1 MRLNKKLRLFLG
13 IIISILMIVVPI
25 LYTLYR
31 MGTFLNE
38 PSVAIKPIDGL
49 EKTLVIA
56 ADYDFAPYSYVNS
69 KGEAAGFDVE
79 LITDICNRM
88 GYKADIKLMSWPAAT
103 GSLAN
108 GRADLVVGKDII
120 LTPDSGEVLSIPVID
135 EDYVIWSKKKIKSAS
150 QLFQEKVGMVSSGA
164 YKREYAE
171 FVGCIPYIM
180 DSYSDLFKACENG
193 EIDYVLC
200 QKNVGQLVNY
210 QEGTDLENNYY
221 FDKDYLGY
229 AMVDSDER
237 INLVNKAID
246 EAYSDGTVSR
256 LTTKWIKNY
265 SGHYSLRETISEHF
279 EIYMVFVFL
288 WVAWILAL
296 VLIARNQRL
305 YIRDMEKEMEHKR
318 ELQEA
323 LDKANK
329 ANNAKSE
336 FLFNMSHDIRTPL
349 NAVLGLA
356 ELAKLKKDSEG
367 RLEEY
372 LDNIIVSG
380 NYLLGV
386 LNDVL
391 EMARIENNKIT
402 IDEELVDVEE
412 FKHGC
417 LVSIEELVKNKDIDF
432 SIEDN
437 GTNKY
442 LYFDKVHVQEIFMNL
457 ASNAIK
463 YTPEGGSVKVV
474 TNESYDAKNDIVYIE
489 SSFIDT
495 GIGMSEEFIEHAF
508 DSFERERTTASANLT
523 GTGLGLAIVKRLIDL
538 MNGTIS
544 IESTK
549 GEGTIITVKLPLRK
563 GEASDYVDKDEY
575 VEDTS
580 YDLRGISVLLAED
593 NDINAEIVM
602 EFFEY
607 GDMSIERAR
616 DGLECV
622 EMLKA
627 APNDK
632 YDIILMDIQMPNMDG
647 YEATKVIRELEDP
660 VKSNIPIVAMT
671 ANAFKEDVDKAI
683 NAGMNAHIAKPID
696 ATKLIDTLNEIV
708 EENRR

>member
-1 MRLNKKLRLFLG
+1 MRVNKKLRMFLG
-13 IIISILMIVVPI
+13 VLISILMIVVPI

-31 MGTFLNE
+31 MGTFLKE
-38 PSVAIKPIDGL
+38 PSITIKPNEDL
-49 EKTLVIA
+49 ENTLVVA

-69 KGEAAGFDVE
+69 EGEAAGFDVE
-79 LITDICNRM
+79 LITDICNRI
-88 GYKADIKLMSWPAAT
+88 GYKADIRLMSWPAAT
-103 GSLAN
+103 SSLSDR
-108 GRADLVVGKDII
+108 RADIVVGKDIL
-120 LTPDSGEVLSIPVID
+120 LTPDPGEVNSIPVID
-135 EDYVIWSKKKIKSAS
+135 DDYVIWSKKKIKSSS
-150 QLFQEKVGMVSSGA
+150 QLFKEKVGMVSSGA
-164 YKREYAE
+164 YKKEYAE
-171 FVGCIPYIM
+171 FVGCIPYVM
-180 DSYSDLFKACENG
+180 DSYGDLFNACENG
-193 EIDYVLC
+193 DIDYVLC

-210 QEGTDLENNYY
+210 QEGTNLENNYY

-229 AMVDSDER
+229 AMVENDER
-237 INLVNKAID
+237 ISLINKAID
-246 EAYSDGTVSR
+246 EAYADGTVER
-256 LTTKWIKNY
+256 LTNKWIKQY
-265 SGHYSLRETISEHF
+265 SGHYTLKETISNHF
-279 EIYMVFVFL
+279 EIYMVFAVL
-288 WVAWILAL
+288 WVIWILAL
-296 VLIARNQRL
+296 VLIARNQRF
-305 YIRDMEKEMEHKR
+305 YIKDMEREMEHKR

-402 IDEELVDVEE
+402 IEEELVDVED
-412 FKHGC
+412 FKQGC
-417 LVSIEELVKNKDIDF
+417 LISIKELIESKDINF

-437 GTNKY
+437 GTSKY
-442 LYFDKVHVQEIFMNL
+442 LYFDRVHVQEIFMNL

-463 YTPEGGSVKVV
+463 YTPEGGRVTII
-474 TNESYDAKNDIVYIE
+474 TNELYDEENDIVYIE
-489 SSFIDT
+489 SSFVDT
-495 GIGMSEEFIEHAF
+495 GIGMSQEFIEHAF

-549 GEGTIITVKLPLRK
+549 GEGSTITIKMPFRK
-563 GEASDYVDKDEY
+563 GDASDYVDKDEY

-580 YDLRGISVLLAED
+580 YDLRGISVLIAED

-607 GDMSIERAR
+607 GDMSIDRAK

-632 YDIILMDIQMPNMDG
+632 YDIILMDIQMPNMGG

-660 VKSNIPIVAMT
+660 VKSKIPIVAMT

-696 ATKLIDTLNEIV
+696 ATKLIDTMNEIV
-708 EENRR
+708 EENRK

>member
-1 MRLNKKLRLFLG
+1 
-13 IIISILMIVVPI
+13 MIVVPI

-38 PSVAIKPIDGL
+38 PSITIKPRDDL
-49 EKTLVIA
+49 DNTLVIA
-56 ADYDFAPYSYVNS
+56 ADYDFAPYSYINS
-69 KGEAAGFDVE
+69 DGEPAGFDVE
-79 LITDICNRM
+79 LVSYICNKM
-88 GYKADIKLMSWPAAT
+88 GYKADIRLMSWPAAT
-103 GSLAN
+103 SSLADR
-108 GRADLVVGKDII
+108 RADIVVGKDII
-120 LTPDSGEVLSIPVID
+120 LTPDSGEELSIPVID
-135 EDYVIWSKKKIKSAS
+135 EDYVIWSKKKIKSSS
-150 QLFQEKVGMVSSGA
+150 QLFKEKVGMVSSGA
-164 YKREYAE
+164 YKKEYAE
-171 FVGCIPYIM
+171 FVGCIPYVM
-180 DSYSDLFKACENG
+180 DSYSDLFKACEKG

-210 QEGTDLENNYY
+210 QEGTHLENNYY

-229 AMVDSDER
+229 AMVEGDER
-237 INLVNKAID
+237 INHVNKAID
-246 EAYSDGTVSR
+246 EAFADGTVEM
-256 LTTKWIKNY
+256 LTNKWIKNY
-265 SGHYSLRETISEHF
+265 SGHYTLKETISNHF

-305 YIRDMEKEMEHKR
+305 YIKDMEKEMEHKR

-432 SIEDN
+432 TVEDN

-463 YTPEGGSVKVV
+463 YTPEGGRVKVI
-474 TNESYDAKNDIVYIE
+474 TNESYDEKNDIVYIE
-489 SSFIDT
+489 CSFVDT

-549 GEGTIITVKLPLRK
+549 GEGSKITIKLPFRK
-563 GEASDYVDKDEY
+563 GDEKDYVDKDEY

-580 YDLRGISVLLAED
+580 YDLRGISVLIAED

-607 GDMSIERAR
+607 GDMSIDRAK
-616 DGLECV
+616 DGLECI
-622 EMLKA
+622 EMLKS
-627 APNDK
+627 APADK
-632 YDIILMDIQMPNMDG
+632 YDIILMDIQMPNMGG
-647 YEATKVIRELEDP
+647 YEATKIIRGLDDP
-660 VKSNIPIVAMT
+660 IRSKIPIVAMT
-671 ANAFKEDVDKAI
+671 ANAFKEDVEKAI
-683 NAGMNAHIAKPID
+683 NAGMNAHVAKPVD
-696 ATKLIDTLNEIV
+696 ATKLIDTLNEVV
-708 EENRR
+708 EENRK

>member
-1 MRLNKKLRLFLG
+1 MRVNKKLRIFLG
-13 IIISILMIVVPI
+13 ILISILMIVVPI

-38 PSVAIKPIDGL
+38 PSITIKPRDDVAD
-49 EKTLVIA
+49 TLVIA
-56 ADYDFAPYSYVNS
+56 ADHDFAPYSYINS
-69 KGEAAGFDVE
+69 DGKPAGFDVE
-79 LITDICNRM
+79 LITDICNKM
-88 GYKADIKLMSWPAAT
+88 GYKADIRLMSWPAAT
-103 GSLAN
+103 SSLADR
-108 GRADLVVGKDII
+108 RADIVVGKDIL
-120 LTPDSGEVLSIPVID
+120 LTPDSGEVHSIPVID
-135 EDYVIWSKKKIKSAS
+135 DDYVIWSKKKINSSS
-150 QLFQEKVGMVSSGA
+150 QLFKEKVGMVSSGT
-164 YKREYAE
+164 YKKEYAE
-171 FVGCIPYIM
+171 FVGCIPYVM
-180 DSYSDLFKACENG
+180 DSYSELFKACEKG

-210 QEGTDLENNYY
+210 EEGTNLDNNYY

-229 AMVDSDER
+229 AMVEGDER
-237 INLVNKAID
+237 INHVNKAID
-246 EAYSDGTVSR
+246 EAFADGTIEM
-256 LTTKWIKNY
+256 LTNKWIKNY
-265 SGHYSLRETISEHF
+265 SGHYTLRETISNHF

-288 WVAWILAL
+288 WVTWILAL

-305 YIRDMEKEMEHKR
+305 YIRDMGKEMEHKR

-323 LDKANK
+323 LEKANK

-367 RLEEY
+367 RLDEY

-442 LYFDKVHVQEIFMNL
+442 LYFDRVHVQEIFMNL

-474 TNESYDAKNDIVYIE
+474 TNESYDDKNDIVYIE

-549 GEGTIITVKLPLRK
+549 GEGSIITVTLPLRK
-563 GEASDYVDKDEY
+563 GEASDYVDKNEY

-607 GDMSIERAR
+607 GDMSIDRAK

-647 YEATKVIRELEDP
+647 YEATKVIREMEDP
-660 VKSNIPIVAMT
+660 VKSKIPIVAMT

-683 NAGMNAHIAKPID
+683 NAGMNAHVAKPID

>member
-1 MRLNKKLRLFLG
+1 MRLNKKLRIFLG
-13 IIISILMIVVPI
+13 ILISILMIVVPI

-38 PSVAIKPIDGL
+38 PSITIKPRDDL
-49 EKTLVIA
+49 DNTLVIA
-56 ADYDFAPYSYVNS
+56 ADYDFAPYSYINS
-69 KGEAAGFDVE
+69 DGEPAGFDVE
-79 LITDICNRM
+79 LVSYICNKM
-88 GYKADIKLMSWPAAT
+88 GYKADIRLMSWPAAT
-103 GSLAN
+103 SSLADR
-108 GRADLVVGKDII
+108 RADIVVGKDII
-120 LTPDSGEVLSIPVID
+120 LTPDSGEELSIPVID
-135 EDYVIWSKKKIKSAS
+135 EDYVIWSKKKIKSSS
-150 QLFQEKVGMVSSGA
+150 QLFKEKVGMVSSGA
-164 YKREYAE
+164 YKKEYAE
-171 FVGCIPYIM
+171 FVGCIPYVM
-180 DSYSDLFKACENG
+180 DSYSDLFKACEKG

-210 QEGTDLENNYY
+210 QEGTHLENNYY

-229 AMVDSDER
+229 AMVEGDER
-237 INLVNKAID
+237 INHVNKAID
-246 EAYSDGTVSR
+246 EAFADGTVEM
-256 LTTKWIKNY
+256 LTNKWIKNY
-265 SGHYSLRETISEHF
+265 SGHYTLKETISNHF

-305 YIRDMEKEMEHKR
+305 YIKDMEKEMEHKR

-432 SIEDN
+432 TVEDN

-463 YTPEGGSVKVV
+463 YTPEGGRVKVI
-474 TNESYDAKNDIVYIE
+474 TNESYDEKNDIVYIE
-489 SSFIDT
+489 CSFVDT
-495 GIGMSEEFIEHAF
+495 GIGMSEDFLPHVLALNHKAVDRSVQLGGF
-508 DSFERERTTASANLT
+508 RLSFLPR
-523 GTGLGLAIVKRLIDL
+523 LA
-538 MNGTIS
+538 
-544 IESTK
+544 ECF
-549 GEGTIITVKLPLRK
+549 
-563 GEASDYVDKDEY
+563 
-575 VEDTS
+575 
-580 YDLRGISVLLAED
+580 GISEFVISNLINKLFHFWVLPSLIVSSLYTHS
-593 NDINAEIVM
+593 INL
-602 EFFEY
+602 
-607 GDMSIERAR
+607 SI
-616 DGLECV
+616 GK
-622 EMLKA
+622 MH
-627 APNDK
+627 
-632 YDIILMDIQMPNMDG
+632 
-647 YEATKVIRELEDP
+647 
-660 VKSNIPIVAMT
+660 NIFAYFLV
-671 ANAFKEDVDKAI
+671 VL
-683 NAGMNAHIAKPID
+683 PID
-696 ATKLIDTLNEIV
+696 KMLV
-708 EENRR
+708 FMVQ